1 MLHVLMIDDDP
12 IFNLIYSRLIVKL
25 NIKVEITTHL
35 DGEDGLNYLQSK
47 LGKNHQFILF
57 LDINMPI
64 MDGWDFLTKIE
75 NADICKQNM
84 SIYLISSST
93 DEEDFQKASKFKSVK
108 KMLSKPLLME
118 TIKEIFEDHL

>member
-1 MLHVLMIDDDP
+1 
-12 IFNLIYSRLIVKL
+12 
-25 NIKVEITTHL
+25 
-35 DGEDGLNYLQSK
+35 
-47 LGKNHQFILF
+47 
-57 LDINMPI
+57 
-64 MDGWDFLTKIE
+64 MDGWDFLTSIE
-75 NADICKQNM
+75 NAEICKQDM